1 MMKKNLPHFIVLIAA
16 LIISYA
22 YFSPLL
28 EGKKIIAH
36 DELTATGG
44 AQELKTY
51 YQQTSDISQWTNSM
65 FGGMPA
71 YTIWGSNNNV
81 FIKAKQVVENIG
93 QHPASLLI
101 LIILASYLCLIL
113 FGISPWISIFG
124 AISYG
129 FASHYFILLSA
140 GHITKLWS
148 LAYLPPLIAAIYYAF
163 NKSKITGAILTSI
176 FLIFEL
182 GSSHPQIT
190 YYGFI
195 VILIFGLTYLY
206 TEIKAK
212 NTKQLFT
219 IVGALIFAAI
229 LAIGV
234 NSRYLLTTQEYSKFS
249 TRGANELTVDS
260 NKGDSG
266 LAKDYILDYSYDISE
281 AFTAFIP
288 RLKGGGMSEPLG
300 ESSKLYKELSQSQGK
315 QQAKQ
320 IVNNIPLYWGSQP
333 IVSGPFYFGAIT
345 IFLFVLGLFVVK
357 GREKWWLASVVVV
370 SFLLSLGKYFPLLS
384 NLAID
389 YFPLYNKFRDVKNIV
404 FVQCFAMWLLG
415 MLAIK
420 EIFQDKS
427 LTEKK
432 HLDGLKYSA
441 IIAGGIAL
449 IFALIPTLAGSFTG
463 SVDKQ
468 LAASGW
474 PADLLELLK
483 SDRISVARMDAF
495 RSLVFV
501 VLAAG
506 TIWAVLKKKL
516 KAQYALGIALIL
528 VLADLWPVN
537 KRYLNDDNFVPA
549 RQAENPFTPTK
560 ADEIILQ
567 DKTLDYR
574 VLNIAVSTFND
585 ASTSYFH
592 KSIGGYSGAKM
603 RRYQDM
609 IEHHISPEIQKL
621 GSNLRSIKSQGDIDN
636 ALKGL
641 NAINMLNAK
650 YIIYNPGTAPIVN
663 TQAMGNAWFVNNFK
677 LVANADEEI
686 DNINKI
692 DIKSTAVVDKQF
704 GKYITSSNFTKDS
717 LSTITLKSYTP
728 NKLVYQSNTKNN
740 QLAIFSEIY
749 YPKGW
754 VAKIDGKETPYFR
767 ANYILRSMIVPAGSH
782 EIVFEFKPKSYSI
795 GSKISLI
802 SSILLIL
809 AIAGAA
815 FFEYR
820 KRSKAKNNA

>member
-1 MMKKNLPHFIVLIAA
+1 
-16 LIISYA
+16 
-22 YFSPLL
+22 
-28 EGKKIIAH
+28 
-36 DELTATGG
+36 
-44 AQELKTY
+44 
-51 YQQTSDISQWTNSM
+51 
-65 FGGMPA
+65 
-71 YTIWGSNNNV
+71 
-81 FIKAKQVVENIG
+81 
-93 QHPASLLI
+93 
-101 LIILASYLCLIL
+101 
-113 FGISPWISIFG
+113 
-124 AISYG
+124 
-129 FASHYFILLSA
+129 
-140 GHITKLWS
+140 
-148 LAYLPPLIAAIYYAF
+148 
-163 NKSKITGAILTSI
+163 
-176 FLIFEL
+176 
-182 GSSHPQIT
+182 
-190 YYGFI
+190 
-195 VILIFGLTYLY
+195 
-206 TEIKAK
+206 
-212 NTKQLFT
+212 
-219 IVGALIFAAI
+219 
-229 LAIGV
+229 
-234 NSRYLLTTQEYSKFS
+234 
-249 TRGANELTVDS
+249 
-260 NKGDSG
+260 
-266 LAKDYILDYSYDISE
+266 
-281 AFTAFIP
+281 
-288 RLKGGGMSEPLG
+288 
-300 ESSKLYKELSQSQGK
+300 
-315 QQAKQ
+315 
-320 IVNNIPLYWGSQP
+320 
-333 IVSGPFYFGAIT
+333 VSGPFYFGAIT

-357 GREKWWLASVVVV
+357 GREKWWLASVVIV

-432 HLDGLKYSA
+432 HLDGLKYST

-474 PADLLELLK
+474 PAELIDLLK

-537 KRYLNDDNFVPA
+537 KRYLNDDNFVSA

-621 GSNLRSIKSQGDIDN
+621 GNNLRTIKSQNDVDD

-641 NAINMLNAK
+641 NAINMLNTK
-650 YIIYNPGTAPIVN
+650 YVIYNPGAAPIVN
-663 TQAMGNAWFVNNFK
+663 TQAMGNAWFVSNCKF
-677 LVANADEEI
+677 VANADEEI
-686 DNINKI
+686 SNINKI

-704 GKYITSSNFTKDS
+704 GKYIANNNFTKDS
-717 LSTITLKSYTP
+717 LSTITLKSYAP
-728 NKLVYQSNTKNN
+728 NKLIYQSNTKNE
-740 QLAIFSEIY
+740 QLAVFSEIY

-754 VAKIDGKETPYFR
+754 VAKIDGKETPHFR

-795 GSKISLI
+795 GGKISLI

-815 FFEYR
+815 FFEYK
-820 KRSKAKNNA
+820 KRSKAKINA

>member
-1 MMKKNLPHFIVLIAA
+1 MKKNLPFIIAV
-16 LIISYA
+16 IIAFAVSYL
-22 YFSPLL
+22 YFSPVLN
-28 EGKKIIAH
+28 GKRLSEH
-36 DELTATGG
+36 DRSTAVG
-44 AQELKTY
+44 AQKESIDFLKNTGKIA
-51 YQQTSDISQWTNSM
+51 TWSNSM
-65 FGGMPA
+65 FGGMP
-71 YTIWGSNNNV
+71 TVTFWGSY
-81 FIKAKQVVENIG
+81 KENITQTIRKIETIG
-93 QHPASLLI
+93 AYPAT
-101 LIILASYLCLIL
+101 LIIISFLGSFLCLIL
-113 FGISPWISIFG
+113 FGVNPWVSIFG
-124 AISYG
+124 ALLYS
-129 FASHYFILLSA
+129 FASHNFILIGA
-140 GHITKLWS
+140 GHITKLWA
-148 LAYLPPLIAAIYYAF
+148 LAYLPPLIGSIYF
-163 NKSKITGAILTSI
+163 TFVKNKLWGAVLTAI
-176 FLIFEL
+176 FLSIEI
-182 GSSHPQIT
+182 SAAHPQILF
-190 YYGFI
+190 YGFI
-195 VILIFGLTYLY
+195 VILIFGLVFLYRSIKSSTTKNFFISVSYLL
-206 TEIKAK
+206 IS
-212 NTKQLFT
+212 LF
-219 IVGALIFAAI
+219 
-229 LAIGV
+229 LAIGT
-234 NSRYLLTTQEYSKFS
+234 NINYLLPTQEYSKFS

-432 HLDGLKYSA
+432 HLDGLKYSV

-449 IFALIPTLAGSFTG
+449 IFAIIPTLAGSFTG

-501 VLAAG
+501 GLAAG

-621 GSNLRSIKSQGDIDN
+621 GSNLRTIKSQGDVDN

-641 NAINMLNAK
+641 NTINMLNTK

-704 GKYITSSNFTKDS
+704 GKFITSNNFTKDS
-717 LSTITLKSYTP
+717 LSTITLKSYAP
-728 NKLVYQSNTKNN
+728 NKLVYLSNTKSE
-740 QLAIFSEIY
+740 QLAVFSEIY

-754 VAKIDGKETPYFR
+754 AAKIDGKETPYFR
-767 ANYILRSMIVPAGSH
+767 ANYILRSMVIPAGSH